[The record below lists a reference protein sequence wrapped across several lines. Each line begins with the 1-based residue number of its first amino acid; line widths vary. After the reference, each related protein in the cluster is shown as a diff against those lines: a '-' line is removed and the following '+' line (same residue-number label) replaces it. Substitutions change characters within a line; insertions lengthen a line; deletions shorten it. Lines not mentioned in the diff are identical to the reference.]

1 MYAHMRVLIGRIV
14 YITVFVALCGFSI
27 AFALENATYVDITI
41 PFADL
46 AISAPLF
53 IIVTGFILLG
63 VLLGI
68 LLLGIYA
75 FPRIFSLKRQLKK
88 KKIEQKAQ
96 TQEITALRL
105 ESDLR
110 ASYGNPS

>member
-1 MYAHMRVLIGRIV
+1 MRVLIGRIL
-14 YITVFVALCGFSI
+14 YISLFVALCGFSI
-27 AFALENATYVDITI
+27 VFALENAAEVNVRLPFLDI
-41 PFADL
+41 

-53 IIVTGFILLG
+53 IIVIGFIILG

-75 FPRIFSLKRQLKK
+75 FPRIFSLKRKLKK
-88 KKIEQKAQ
+88 QSTEANAHR
-96 TQEITALRL
+96 QEATALRL

-110 ASYGNPS
+110 SSYGNPS